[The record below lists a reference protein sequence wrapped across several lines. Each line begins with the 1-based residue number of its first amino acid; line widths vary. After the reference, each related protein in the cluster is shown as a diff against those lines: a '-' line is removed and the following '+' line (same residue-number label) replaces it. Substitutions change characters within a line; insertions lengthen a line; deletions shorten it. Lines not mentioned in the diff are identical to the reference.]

1 MTDSAHKTDGE
12 AGAGARELLLQTASD
27 IMREGDIVDISL
39 SELSLRS
46 GLNSALV
53 KYYFGNKAGLMRA
66 LLAFARGEADAAADG
81 LYAVRGVAQRFGG
94 SHAQRDLIDQTLFEA
109 ALRSGN
115 QELAVGLAAERA
127 ALRPQGAPTR
137 RWLALSGLV

>member
-46 GLNSALV
+46 GLNS
-53 KYYFGNKAGLMRA
+53 
-66 LLAFARGEADAAADG
+66 
-81 LYAVRGVAQRFGG
+81 
-94 SHAQRDLIDQTLFEA
+94 
-109 ALRSGN
+109 
-115 QELAVGLAAERA
+115 
-127 ALRPQGAPTR
+127 
-137 RWLALSGLV
+137 RW